1 MCYEDPKQKESI
13 HVVCLLSLKN
23 VICCPCAS
31 SSRSA
36 TVFQGLK
43 LKPNLLHGTIGCSID
58 HRHLDHVMIRAKDDN
73 RDSVQRQHICC
84 VHCSQLE
91 YVQMCF
97 IFLFF
102 FYSVIVP
109 SVNAVTVPPV
119 SLELVITK
127 KTLMASNTVFA
138 AS

>member
-1 MCYEDPKQKESI
+1 MLHL
-13 HVVCLLSLKN
+13 HVFFCFPHG
-23 VICCPCAS
+23 CCRCAS
-31 SSRSA
+31 SSRGA

-102 FYSVIVP
+102 FNSLTVP
-109 SVNAVTVPPV
+109 PVSAVTVPPAD
-119 SLELVITK
+119 LELIITK
-127 KTLMASNTVFA
+127 NTNGKQHCICG
-138 AS
+138 